1 MAATPACAES
11 VEKALGGAA
20 SEVTRES
27 CIAVLKETMGTI
39 EPYLS
44 TALVPTEPTEGEGAP
59 TKPTEG
65 EGAPTEPT
73 EGEGA

>member
-1 MAATPACAES
+1 MGNTHPAASLTWIDAQAMTATPACAES

-27 CIAVLKETMGTI
+27 CVAVLKETMGTI

-44 TALVPTEPTEGEGAP
+44 TALVPTETTEGEGA
-59 TKPTEG
+59 
-65 EGAPTEPT
+65 
-73 EGEGA
+73 